1 MINTNKFDFI
11 LLGNG
16 ASSALVLIELKKK
29 NLLRKSSI
37 LIIEPFKD
45 SNKNK
50 NFCFWANPEDSIVT
64 DLNHLIEHTWTEIEI
79 NQNQAEKLNPL
90 RYYHISSRNIQNHIK
105 EITGT
110 ENIHFIHPDVSAIS
124 IDPIG
129 EFIQIDD
136 QKYYSSNILDSRTP
150 SFQKIEH
157 NETLIFQSFIGWEVK
172 LYKEIINPN
181 SFKMMDFEIDQNN
194 STQFVYLLPLS
205 SDTALIEFTRF
216 GENIITQDEAEQT
229 LNAYIAEHLGQ
240 FEKISV
246 EQGCIPM
253 SNCNL
258 DFQKNHSLTQLG
270 ARNYCVKP
278 STGYALKTMH
288 GQAKKI
294 VQLYE
299 EKKPTQLNNISHKE
313 ATSGR
318 FAFYDALLL
327 IILMRWPAKGKKIFT
342 QLFAKVHTNTILNF
356 LDEKTT
362 LREEIGIF
370 KKLPIGIFLRAL
382 VIRVTLNP
390 FFRTFCLLFLTIL
403 LIALN
408 SHPFVQSIIGYS
420 ILLVGM
426 IAVGLPHGAVDHLI
440 SSKGL
445 NTQITP
451 KFVLTYLGLMT
462 VMGVLWFIFPNA
474 TLLTFLLFSALH
486 FGQADIKSWGLNQN
500 TSILW
505 GFCVLLFIL
514 GTHLSETNEILS
526 SMSSL
531 SLPLSVSPIFLAPWV
546 IYAIV
551 KKRKNMLLT
560 LIWIVLTSK
569 LPLILAFGIYFI
581 GQHSLISWNQ
591 LNNYL
596 EMKGKSVW
604 LKSLP
609 FQIGAWLILVLFFLA
624 ENHSYHFPKPG
635 ILNTSNTWGVFF
647 IFISCISMPHS
658 IYMNAIYV
666 NKIEPLQK

>member
-1 MINTNKFDFI
+1 MKNTNKFDFI
-11 LLGNG
+11 FLGNG
-16 ASSALVLIELKKK
+16 ASSALVLIELKTK
-29 NLLRKSSI
+29 NLLHTSRI
-37 LIIEPFKD
+37 LIIEPLIGQ
-45 SNKNK
+45 SKNK

-64 DLNHLIEHTWTEIEI
+64 ELSYLIEHTWTEIEI
-79 NQNQAEKLNPL
+79 NQNQAEELNPL
-90 RYYHISSRNIQNHIK
+90 RYYHISNRNIQNHIK
-105 EITGT
+105 EITAT
-110 ENIHFIHPDVSAIS
+110 ENIQYIFPEVSSIS
-124 IDPIG
+124 IDTEG
-129 EFIQIDD
+129 EFIQIEN

-150 SFQKIEH
+150 SFQKTEQH
-157 NETLIFQSFIGWEVK
+157 ETLIFQSFIGWEVK
-172 LYKEIINPN
+172 LHKEIINTN

-216 GENIITQDEAEQT
+216 GENTITQDEAEQT
-229 LNAYIAEHLGQ
+229 LNAYITEHLGE
-240 FEKISV
+240 FKKISV

-258 DFQKNHSLTQLG
+258 DFQKNKSLTQLG

-288 GQAKKI
+288 SQSKKI
-294 VQLYE
+294 VRLFE
-299 EKKPTQLNNISHKE
+299 ERKPTRLNNIYHKE

-327 IILMRWPAKGKKIFT
+327 IILMRWPSQGKEIFT
-342 QLFAKVHTNTILNF
+342 QLFARVDTKTILNF

-382 VIRVTLNP
+382 LIRVTLNP
-390 FFRTFCLLFLTIL
+390 FFRTFCLLLLTLL
-403 LIALN
+403 LIGLN

-420 ILLVGM
+420 VLLVGM

-451 KFVLTYLGLMT
+451 KFILTYLGLMT
-462 VMGVLWFIFPNA
+462 VMGILWFIFPNA
-474 TLLTFLLFSALH
+474 TLLAFLIFSAFH
-486 FGQADIKSWGLNQN
+486 FGQADIKSWELNQN
-500 TSILW
+500 KSMLW
-505 GFCVLLFIL
+505 GLCILLFIL
-514 GTHLSETNEILS
+514 GTHLPETNEILA

-531 SLPLSVSPIFLAPWV
+531 TIPFSIGPIFLAPWFV
-546 IYAIV
+546 YAIL
-551 KKRKNMLLT
+551 KKKKNMLLT
-560 LIWIVLTSK
+560 LVWILLTSQ

-581 GQHSLISWNQ
+581 GQHSLISWKQ
-591 LNNYL
+591 LTNYL
-596 EMKGKSVW
+596 EMKSKAVW

-609 FQIGAWLILVLFFLA
+609 FQLGAWIILVLFYLA
-624 ENHSYHFPKPG
+624 ENHSYTFSSSYFM
-635 ILNTSNTWGVFF
+635 NTSNKWGVFF

-658 IYMNAIYV
+658 IYMNNIYV
-666 NKIEPLQK
+666 KNTEPS

>member
-1 MINTNKFDFI
+1 MKTINKFDFI

-16 ASSALVLIELKKK
+16 ASSGLVLIELKKK
-29 NLLRKSSI
+29 KLLHSSQI
-37 LIIEPFKD
+37 LIVEPFKG
-45 SNKNK
+45 SSKNK

-64 DLNHLIEHTWTEIEI
+64 ELSHLIEHTWTEIEI
-79 NQNQAEKLNPL
+79 NQNKAEELNPL
-90 RYYHISSRNIQNHIK
+90 RYYHISNRNIQNHIK
-105 EITGT
+105 EITAT
-110 ENIHFIHPDVSAIS
+110 ENIQYLFPEVSSIS
-124 IDPIG
+124 RDTEG
-129 EFIQIDD
+129 EFIQIDG

-150 SFQKIEH
+150 SFQKTEQH
-157 NETLIFQSFIGWEVK
+157 ETLIFQSFIGWEVK
-172 LYKEIINPN
+172 LHKEIVNTN

-194 STQFVYLLPLS
+194 FTQFVYLLPLS

-216 GENIITQDEAEQT
+216 GENIITEDEAEQT
-229 LNAYIAEHLGQ
+229 LNAYITEHLGE

-258 DFQKNHSLTQLG
+258 DFQKNKSLTQLG

-288 GQAKKI
+288 SQAKKI
-294 VQLYE
+294 VRLFE
-299 EKKPTQLNNISHKE
+299 ERKPTRLNNIYHKE

-327 IILMRWPAKGKKIFT
+327 IILMRWPSQGKKIFT
-342 QLFAKVHTNTILNF
+342 QLFARVDTKTILNF

-382 VIRVTLNP
+382 LIRVTLNP
-390 FFRTFCLLFLTIL
+390 FFRTFCLLLLTLL
-403 LIALN
+403 LIGLN
-408 SHPFVQSIIGYS
+408 SHPSVQSIIGYS
-420 ILLVGM
+420 VLLVGM

-451 KFVLTYLGLMT
+451 KFILTYLGLMT
-462 VMGVLWFIFPNA
+462 VMGILWFIFPNA
-474 TLLTFLLFSALH
+474 TLLAFLIFSAFH
-486 FGQADIKSWGLNQN
+486 FGQADIKSWELNQN
-500 TSILW
+500 KSMLW
-505 GFCVLLFIL
+505 GLCILLFIL
-514 GTHLSETNEILS
+514 GTHLPETNEILA

-531 SLPLSVSPIFLAPWV
+531 TIPFSIGPIFLAPWFV
-546 IYAIV
+546 YAIL
-551 KKRKNMLLT
+551 KKKKNMLLT
-560 LIWIVLTSK
+560 LVWILLTSQ

-581 GQHSLISWNQ
+581 GQHSLISWKQ
-591 LNNYL
+591 LTNYL
-596 EMKGKSVW
+596 EMKSKAVW

-609 FQIGAWLILVLFFLA
+609 FQLGAWIILVLFFLA
-624 ENHSYHFPKPG
+624 ENHSYTFSSSYFM
-635 ILNTSNTWGVFF
+635 NASNTWGVFF

-658 IYMNAIYV
+658 IYMNNIYV
-666 NKIEPLQK
+666 KNTEPR